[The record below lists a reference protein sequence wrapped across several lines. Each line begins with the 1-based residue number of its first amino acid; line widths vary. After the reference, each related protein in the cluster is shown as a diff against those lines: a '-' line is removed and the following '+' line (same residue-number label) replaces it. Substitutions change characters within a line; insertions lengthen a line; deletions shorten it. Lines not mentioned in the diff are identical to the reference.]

1 MNDLKNVYYSEL
13 FFFIKPTYICFMS
26 KSGLNCVTR
35 VAMEK
40 YSVQSSHLILF
51 TPFKKNKKG
60 PT

>member
-1 MNDLKNVYYSEL
+1 MNDLKNAYYSEL

-40 YSVQSSHLILF
+40 LWCTIISFNSIYTIQ
-51 TPFKKNKKG
+51 KK
-60 PT
+60 